1 MLSFSGRTMRKSWKS
16 GEKEME
22 RVAKPDRPVL
32 CRNCYTPMIQE
43 SKGYR
48 CERCGLEVN
57 LVKEGVSRVIKE
69 YGDVLRKLGE

>member
-1 MLSFSGRTMRKSWKS
+1 M
-16 GEKEME
+16 
-22 RVAKPDRPVL
+22 AKPDRPVL